1 MCISFLIPL
10 LINIWIHVCMSGF
23 LDFFLLLHADA
34 MRPPWGYFT
43 AFYWSTWQDTQPM
56 QASCRLQTACKC
68 RKSQQKKYNDNPL
81 AGVKTVN
88 VNFVLFSNF
97 NSTPHIIFLFFFL
110 FQIFHNAHFWQFIL
124 AFIEDNWD
132 AKKQAAGQT
141 DMMFRKGSWNQTGNV
156 VKHIHQAYWPM
167 CPGSGECGRGRV
179 GEVLVRMRLFRLLVL
194 QLQT

>member
-1 MCISFLIPL
+1 MDPCLHERVLGFFSAPACRCNETAMGIFYSFL
-10 LINIWIHVCMSGF
+10 LIN
-23 LDFFLLLHADA
+23 LT
-34 MRPPWGYFT
+34 GYT
-43 AFYWSTWQDTQPM
+43 AN
-56 QASCRLQTACKC
+56 ASKLQTACKC
-68 RKSQQKKYNDNPL
+68 RKSQQKKYNYNLL

-97 NSTPHIIFLFFFL
+97 APHLIFIFFFL
-110 FQIFHNAHFWQFIL
+110 IQIFNNAHFWQFIL
-124 AFIEDNWD
+124 AFIADNWD
-132 AKKQAAGQT
+132 DKKQAAGQT
-141 DMMFRKGSWNQTGNV
+141 DMMFRKGSWNETENV

>member
-1 MCISFLIPL
+1 MDPCLHERVLGCFSAPACRCNETAMGIFYSFL
-10 LINIWIHVCMSGF
+10 LIN
-23 LDFFLLLHADA
+23 LT
-34 MRPPWGYFT
+34 GYT
-43 AFYWSTWQDTQPM
+43 AN
-56 QASCRLQTACKC
+56 ASKLQTADCM
-68 RKSQQKKYNDNPL
+68 QMQKESTEKYNDNPL

-97 NSTPHIIFLFFFL
+97 APHIIFLFFFL
-110 FQIFHNAHFWQFIL
+110 FQIFNNAHFWQFIL
-124 AFIEDNWD
+124 AFIADNWD
-132 AKKQAAGQT
+132 AKKQAVGQT

-156 VKHIHQAYWPM
+156 VKHIHRAYWPM

>member
-1 MCISFLIPL
+1 MGPCLHERVLGCFSAPACRCNETAMGIFYSFL
-10 LINIWIHVCMSGF
+10 LIN
-23 LDFFLLLHADA
+23 LT
-34 MRPPWGYFT
+34 GYT
-43 AFYWSTWQDTQPM
+43 AN
-56 QASCRLQTACKC
+56 ASKLQTACKC

-97 NSTPHIIFLFFFL
+97 APHNFSFFL
-110 FQIFHNAHFWQFIL
+110 FISNFQQFIL
-124 AFIEDNWD
+124 AFIADNWD
-132 AKKQAAGQT
+132 AKKQAVGQT
-141 DMMFRKGSWNQTGNV
+141 DMMFRKGSWNQTGKV
-156 VKHIHQAYWPM
+156 VKHIHRAYWPM